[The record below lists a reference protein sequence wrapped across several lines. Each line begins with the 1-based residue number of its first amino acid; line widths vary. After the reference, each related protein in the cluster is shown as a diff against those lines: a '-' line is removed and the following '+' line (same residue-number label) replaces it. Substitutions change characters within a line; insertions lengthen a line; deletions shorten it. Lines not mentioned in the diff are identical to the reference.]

1 MALENELVVDWLDF
15 GLTGTLNIPGNSEPF
30 DDTKE
35 YYTLTVTVANEL
47 GTYKKKKFRVE
58 NALEHL
64 PSLCVVGRYTGD
76 GLPGWCYFINNV
88 FGHQVVDPLMRL
100 ANITSNIT
108 FTEEESEGTASYVI
122 EPTLVGGV
130 YSIDIAY
137 DGENEITDTSVAIQI
152 EADFPLFMG
161 TRNEYSTE
169 HYEVVRYVY
178 DAAIQG
184 VWMSEISLAGD
195 DSNIDQAINGTEI
208 EDTIPENITYYISN
222 WLKKNGSQV
231 ASATKMNRFQIP
243 PGAKIWLVDPGH
255 DNDGAT
261 PNMTLH
267 MQGLG
272 LPPTFKYKERT
283 DATWQIGHLLT
294 PTLSEYFRGS
304 WTDYGTGDFYVSIVN
319 TNIPIFDSETKGDQY
334 GDGLI
339 GEDEAENAGQLEKR
353 DPTTG
358 EDEDETIVPTPSIK
372 AAGIGVNV
380 WALSANQ
387 IKNVMDVLYDDDP
400 TIIQEITDGVWLW
413 SNNPI
418 DFIVGCYWVPFNVS
432 DFYKTDNQE
441 LYLGFHDT
449 GYSYP
454 RVSETKDAGNR
465 ITIVNTTIDPVYG
478 DWRDY
483 ANFKY
488 EIYLPFVGFYPL
500 DVMQYLNK
508 NLKVE
513 LAFDILTHNIR
524 YYLFANDKLIDRV
537 DGSVGYDIPLL
548 GTDQV
553 NKAKSDLSGIGNMIK
568 GAGEMVAGTAMVG
581 TGVGAAMGAGMVTK
595 GATEMISGI
604 ASVGKYPKVEI
615 VGNVSSCMNIYDINY
630 CYLKITEKNSITP
643 DKLHTLYNWPSYYM
657 GPASALSGYCELV
670 DLRFASA
677 ATDSEI
683 EEIIGLMKQGVIF

>member
-1 MALENELVVDWLDF
+1 MALENEEVLNYIQ
-15 GLTGTLNIPGNSEPF
+15 GNQTGTLNIPNNPAPF
-30 DDTKE
+30 DDEQEE
-35 YYTLTVTVANEL
+35 YHLAITITNEAGQEQTFVYKVANEL
-47 GTYKKKKFRVE
+47 
-58 NALEHL
+58 EHL
-64 PSLCVVGRYTGD
+64 PALCVEGYQDIG
-76 GLPGWCYFINNV
+76 GNGACYFATINALDEV
-88 FGHQVVDPLMRL
+88 LVCPKIRL
-100 ANITSNIT
+100 TNISANIDFELVSST
-108 FTEEESEGTASYVI
+108 GTGAYSVTR
-122 EPTLVGGV
+122 TLYGSAYCLDIDGDI
-130 YSIDIAY
+130 YSPNF
-137 DGENEITDTSVAIQI
+137 GKDTSVAVNI

-161 TRNEYSTE
+161 EQSTYADANIE
-169 HYEVVRYVY
+169 AIKYLY
-178 DAAIQG
+178 DASVQG
-184 VWMSEISLAGD
+184 VYISEIALAGD
-195 DSNIDQAINGTEI
+195 ETNIGLAINNFSEA
-208 EDTIPENITYYISN
+208 DTIPENITYYISN
-222 WLKKNGSQV
+222 WLKKNGTQV

-255 DNDGAT
+255 DNDGT
-261 PNMTLH
+261 SPNMALH

-272 LPPTFKYKERT
+272 LPPTFKYRERT
-283 DATWQIGHLLT
+283 DASWQIGHLLT
-294 PTLSEYFRGS
+294 PTLSQYFRGT
-304 WTDYGTGDFYVSIVN
+304 WTDYATGDFYVSIVN
-319 TNIPIFDSETKGDQY
+319 TNIPIFDSEAKGNQY

-358 EDEDETIVPTPSIK
+358 DDEDETIVPAPSVK

-432 DFYKTDNQE
+432 DFYKTANHE

-465 ITIVNTTIDPVYG
+465 ITIVNTTIDPVYS

-581 TGVGAAMGAGMVTK
+581 TVVGAGMVTK

-604 ASVGKYPKVEI
+604 SSVGKYPKIEI

-657 GPASALSGYCELV
+657 GPASALSGYCELA
-670 DLRFASA
+670 DLRFSSSASS
-677 ATDSEI
+677 TEI
-683 EEIIGLMKQGVIF
+683 AEIIELLKGGVIF

>member
-1 MALENELVVDWLDF
+1 MNDILLA
-15 GLTGTLNIPGNSEPF
+15 
-30 DDTKE
+30 E
-35 YYTLTVTVANEL
+35 YGVN
-47 GTYKKKKFRVE
+47 
-58 NALEHL
+58 
-64 PSLCVVGRYTGD
+64 
-76 GLPGWCYFINNV
+76 
-88 FGHQVVDPLMRL
+88 Q
-100 ANITSNIT
+100 ANIHFIPST
-108 FTEEESEGTASYVI
+108 FTPGQSKYHIKWTVKFNNQEQFWEYELTPTTSQLPASRFGYRNMDQTAPPVYYAISVAPAMMTYCDLIVGASTGI
-122 EPTLVGGV
+122 DTGIDITSPVLIDSGGDSFITTPNWNGFSQALVGTV
-130 YSIDIAY
+130 SESMLDI
-137 DGENEITDTSVAIQI
+137 TI
-152 EADFPLFMG
+152 EADFPIFCTDWALDVDVPKTG
-161 TRNEYSTE
+161 DA
-169 HYEVVRYVY
+169 YECTSITDDNDRVTNCVSGDMA
-178 DAAIQG
+178 DAEDAQN
-184 VWMSEISLAGD
+184 AGD
-195 DSNIDQAINGTEI
+195 V
-208 EDTIPENITYYISN
+208 EDTIPANQTYYISN
-222 WLKKNGSQV
+222 WLKKNGTQV

-255 DNDGAT
+255 DNGGAT

-294 PTLSEYFRGS
+294 TALSEYFRGS
-304 WTDYGTGDFYVSIVN
+304 WTDYNNGDFYVSIVN
-319 TNIPIFDSETKGDQY
+319 TNIPIFDSDAKGDQY

-358 EDEDETIVPTPSIK
+358 ENEDETTVPAPSVK

-454 RVSETKDAGNR
+454 RVSETKESGNR

-581 TGVGAAMGAGMVTK
+581 TGVGASIGAGMVTK

-657 GPASALSGYCELV
+657 GPASALSGYCELA

-677 ATDSEI
+677 ATEEEI
-683 EEIIGLMKQGVIF
+683 TEIIGLMKQGVIF